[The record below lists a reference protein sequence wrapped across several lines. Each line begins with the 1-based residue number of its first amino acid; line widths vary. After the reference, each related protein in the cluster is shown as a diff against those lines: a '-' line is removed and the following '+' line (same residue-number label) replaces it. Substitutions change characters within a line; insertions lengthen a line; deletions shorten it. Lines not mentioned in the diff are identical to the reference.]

1 MRQIITLLMLV
12 LAASVQAQDDDSP
25 RWSVDAHIGGNSLVS
40 GSASGGDV
48 PLYRSGS
55 TSQSGLV
62 TRLHVEYLLPIYFP
76 LSVKAGY
83 EHEEITMLKGDAS
96 YDLSQLSLGARWR
109 PASPLWHV
117 QPYAGFDVLWAP
129 SAERGGMDMETR
141 LGSLNYSYR
150 ARGVVR
156 MPRFSMGPVVGAEI
170 YLFFPHSPPG
180 RVQLPPGAWLP
191 LSCRLLRQPFPH
203 RFSLLSW
210 TAPPSRVDCGTQA
223 RLPLPFRQRRCA
235 RTVAGAV
242 RFVLIHHKP
251 LHIC

>member
-1 MRQIITLLMLV
+1 MRQIVTLLMLV
-12 LAASVQAQDDDSP
+12 MADSVQAQDDDSP
-25 RWSVDAHIGGNSLVS
+25 RWSVDAHIGGNALVS

-141 LGSLNYSYR
+141 IGSLNYSYR

-156 MPRFSMGPVVGAEI
+156 MPRFSMGPVVGADI
-170 YLFFPHSPPG
+170 YLFSHIALQAEYSY
-180 RVQLPPGAWLP
+180 
-191 LSCRLLRQPFPH
+191 RLGLGSHYHVDYSDSRSHTVSAYCHGQPH
-203 RFSLLSW
+203 RHVLTVGLKIDF
-210 TAPPSRVDCGTQA
+210 
-223 RLPLPFRQRRCA
+223 PFRFDSDD
-235 RTVAGAV
+235 V
-242 RFVLIHHKP
+242 RGL
-251 LHIC
+251 LQGLLDLY